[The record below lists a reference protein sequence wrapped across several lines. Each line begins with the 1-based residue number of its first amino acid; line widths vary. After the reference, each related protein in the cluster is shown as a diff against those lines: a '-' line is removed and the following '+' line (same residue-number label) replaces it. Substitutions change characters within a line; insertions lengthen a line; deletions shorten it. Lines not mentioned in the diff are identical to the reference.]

1 LQGSSSLDPLVQ
13 PIDRVRGLLVLA
25 VAYLLAGA
33 VGVVAGVWVLFGIGW
48 ALLAAGV
55 LLLGLGAL
63 EARGGQPAV
72 EAERVASVGRM
83 AA

>member
-1 LQGSSSLDPLVQ
+1 
-13 PIDRVRGLLVLA
+13 VLA

-33 VGVVAGVWVLFGIGW
+33 VGVVAGVWVLFGVGW
-48 ALLAAGV
+48 ALLAAGC

-72 EAERVASVGRM
+72 EPAERVAGVGRM

>member
-1 LQGSSSLDPLVQ
+1 
-13 PIDRVRGLLVLA
+13 VRGLLVLA
-25 VAYLLAGA
+25 VVYLLAGA

-48 ALLAAGV
+48 ALLAGGV

-63 EARGGQPAV
+63 EARGGQPDQHND
-72 EAERVASVGRM
+72 ERPVAVGRM

>member
-1 LQGSSSLDPLVQ
+1 
-13 PIDRVRGLLVLA
+13 VLA

-48 ALLAAGV
+48 ALLAGGV

-63 EARGGQPAV
+63 EARGGTAPV
-72 EAERVASVGRM
+72 EGEPVAAVGRM

>member
-1 LQGSSSLDPLVQ
+1 
-13 PIDRVRGLLVLA
+13 VLA
-25 VAYLLAGA
+25 VVYLLAGA

-48 ALLAAGV
+48 ALLAGGV

-63 EARGGQPAV
+63 EARGGQQV
-72 EAERVASVGRM
+72 EAEPVAAVGRM

>member
-1 LQGSSSLDPLVQ
+1 
-13 PIDRVRGLLVLA
+13 VLA

-33 VGVVAGVWVLFGIGW
+33 VGVVAGVWVLFGLGW
-48 ALLAAGV
+48 ALLAGGV

-63 EARGGQPAV
+63 EARGGSQV
-72 EAERVASVGRM
+72 EDEPVAAVGRM